1 MKTFVAMALVGAVTT
16 ITINRSPDWDAQNIF
31 NEFVVETDSSSEPVH
46 LVQMKA
52 PPGGAPEF
60 PAKPNTGVSEG
71 MPTTQQ
77 PGMGKDWP
85 AGYGEDGFEK
95 TAEYGGYHDQM
106 YKHEPS
112 HKWADPYYD
121 PFDAMLHFRNGTKM
135 PINRNSR
142 EMAVTKQPYTNGQS
156 WTYSTNTEQAYTGGG
171 PQ

>member
-1 MKTFVAMALVGAVTT
+1 MKAFVAMALLGTATQ
-16 ITINRSPDWDAQNIF
+16 ITVNRNSDFDAQNIF
-31 NEFVVETDSSSEPVH
+31 NEFVVEAPNSEPVH
-46 LVQMKA
+46 LIQLKT
-52 PPGGAPEF
+52 PPGGAPEG
-60 PAKPNTGVSEG
+60 PTKPNTGNAYG
-71 MPTTQQ
+71 FPTTQQ

-95 TAEYGGYHDQM
+95 TAEYGGYHEQM

-135 PINRNSR
+135 PINRNAR

-156 WTYSTNTEQAYTGGG
+156 WTYSTNTREGYTGGG